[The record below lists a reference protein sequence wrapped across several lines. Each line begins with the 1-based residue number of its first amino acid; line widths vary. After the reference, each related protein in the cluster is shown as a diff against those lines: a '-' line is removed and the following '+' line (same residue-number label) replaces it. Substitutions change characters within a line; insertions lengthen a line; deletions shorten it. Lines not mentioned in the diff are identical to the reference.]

1 MEKVTEFFG
10 SDVFGDAVMKE
21 RLPEDVYKA
30 IKKTAREGKSLD
42 SSIADTVAAAMKEWA
57 ISKGATHFTHW
68 FQPLTGITAEK
79 HDSFIEPAASGVIM
93 EFSGKEL
100 IKGETDGS
108 SFPSGGLRATF
119 EARGYT
125 AWDPSSYA
133 FVKDGSLCIPTAF
146 CSFGGESLDKKTPLL
161 RSMQA
166 IDKAALRL
174 LKLFGHENLKSVYPT
189 VGAEQEYFLIDE
201 KLYACREDLRFCSRT
216 LFGAMPPKSQ
226 ELSDHYYGVI
236 KTRVSEFMKD
246 LDAELWKKGIYSK
259 TKHNEVAPSQHE
271 MAPVF
276 TTVNIATDHNQL
288 TMEIMKKVAERHGMV
303 CILHEKPF
311 KGVNGSGKHNNWSLT
326 TDKGVN
332 LLNPGKTPSE
342 NKQFLL
348 ILCALIKAVD
358 MHQDLLRLSVASA
371 GNDHRLGAQEA
382 PPAII
387 SMFIGDDLTEILESV
402 EKSQNYIEKDRE
414 QLDTGAV
421 ILPHILRDNTDR
433 NRTSPFAFT
442 GNKFEFRMPGAT
454 DSIACANTVINTI
467 VADVFEEFADRLTN
481 AEDFEAEV
489 YNLIKETYK
498 EHKRIIFS
506 GDGYSKE
513 WEKEAL
519 NRGLLNLKDT
529 VSAFSHYCDAKNIEL
544 FARHGIYSETE
555 LRSRTMVLVQNYS
568 KVIMIEGK
576 TALSMLKSAILP
588 AYSEYTAALITN
600 ANLKKSA
607 GLKAT
612 YEKDVAKS
620 LSEISEKIYEK
631 MNQLNL
637 VLERAKAETE
647 TFAQATVCRDEVIPL
662 LEGIRALADSAEP
675 LLAEDYQPFPTYKQ
689 LLFGI

>member
-10 SDVFGDAVMKE
+10 CDVFGDAVMKE

-42 SSIADTVAAAMKEWA
+42 SSIADTVAAAMKDWA

-79 HDSFIEPAASGVIM
+79 HDSFIEPAPTGVIM

-174 LKLFGHENLKSVYPT
+174 LKLFGNDNLKSVYPT

-201 KLYACREDLRFCSRT
+201 NLYALREDLRFCSRT

-246 LDAELWKKGIYSK
+246 LDVELWKKGIYSK

-332 LLNPGKTPSE
+332 LLNPGKTPCE

-358 MHQDLLRLSVASA
+358 LHQDLLRLSVASA

-387 SMFIGDDLTEILESV
+387 SMFIGDDLTEILESI
-402 EKSQNYIEKDRE
+402 ENSQNYIAKERE
-414 QLDTGAV
+414 QLDTGAA

-442 GNKFEFRMPGAT
+442 GNKFEFRMPGAS
-454 DSIACANTVINTI
+454 DSIACANTIINTI
-467 VADVFEEFADRLTN
+467 VADVFEEFAARLEK
-481 AEDFEAEV
+481 AEDFESEV
-489 YNLIKETYK
+489 YELIKETYK

-513 WEKEAL
+513 WEEEAEK
-519 NRGLLNLKDT
+519 RGLLNLKDT
-529 VSAFSHYCDAKNIEL
+529 VSAFSHYCDKQNIEL
-544 FARHGIYSETE
+544 FARHGIYNETE

-568 KVIMIEGK
+568 KVVMIEGK
-576 TALSMLKSAILP
+576 TALSMLESAMLP
-588 AYSEYTAALITN
+588 AYSEYTAALINN
-600 ANLKKSA
+600 ANLKKSF

-612 YEKDVAKS
+612 YEKDVAKK
-620 LSEISEKIYEK
+620 LSEISEKIYAK
-631 MNQLNL
+631 MNQLNA
-637 VLERAKAETE
+637 VLDKAKAEND
-647 TFAQATVCRDEVIPL
+647 TFAQATVCRDEVIPAL
-662 LEGIRALADSAEP
+662 NEIRALADTAEP